1 MDGVS
6 GIGAAGGSGYLPRPS
21 DAQAVNGSLASG
33 KSAESAAAGNAAMT
47 SISATSI
54 QSSSEIVAGTI
65 PAANNNELLG
75 AVLLMLL
82 LEYMQSEDSKEKENL
97 LGLMAMMIQQQQQA
111 NQGASFLHMYSSQS
125 IESVQITTSNSA
137 LSAYQA
143 AIDPGKVPS
152 TDAGA
157 GGGSVNTVA

>member
-6 GIGAAGGSGYLPRPS
+6 GIGAANGPGYQPRPS
-21 DAQAVNGSLASG
+21 DAQTVHGSPTSDKLVA
-33 KSAESAAAGNAAMT
+33 SAAAGQSAMT

-54 QSSSEIVAGTI
+54 QSSSEIVASTI

-75 AVLLMLL
+75 AVLLLL
-82 LEYMQSEDSKEKENL
+82 MLEYMQSESSKEKENL
-97 LGLMAMMIQQQQQA
+97 LGLMAMLIQQQQQA

-137 LSAYQA
+137 ISAYEA
-143 AIDPGKVPS
+143 AVDPGKAPP
-152 TDAGA
+152 TDAA
-157 GGGSVNTVA
+157 SGGSVNTVA